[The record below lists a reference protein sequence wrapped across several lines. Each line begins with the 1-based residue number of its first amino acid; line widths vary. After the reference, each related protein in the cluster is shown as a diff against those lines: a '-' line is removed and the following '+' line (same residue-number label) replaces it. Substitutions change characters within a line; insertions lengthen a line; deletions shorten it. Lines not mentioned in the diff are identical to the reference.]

1 MVTRVTP
8 SLKVGE
14 VRLCIVQSLVVFV
27 TIKDRPSYSR
37 AGPLDRYGFD
47 SVAARIARRTQES
60 LFCPSPRAVNKKRH
74 EIRVFVHFFCARVKK
89 PLRNES
95 IMSFSRAYASRV
107 LSNRNEIRCLDDGK
121 IDRHRHG
128 YERREA
134 RFAEPVSR
142 SRNAQSLAFKTLW
155 WMLTFSRR
163 RI

>member
-27 TIKDRPSYSR
+27 TINDRPSYSR

-60 LFCPSPRAVNKKRH
+60 RH